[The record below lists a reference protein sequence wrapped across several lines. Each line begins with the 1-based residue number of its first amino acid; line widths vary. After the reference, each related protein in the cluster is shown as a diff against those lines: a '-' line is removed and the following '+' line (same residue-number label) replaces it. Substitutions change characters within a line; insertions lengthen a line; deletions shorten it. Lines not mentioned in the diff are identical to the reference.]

1 MEQEGDTGGEKYF
14 RAEFFLGNR
23 ARPKVIVLPRDA
35 ESVKTERR
43 IWRKARG
50 RCAGERGDAGKL

>member
-1 MEQEGDTGGEKYF
+1 VKNIFAQN
-14 RAEFFLGNR
+14 FFGKP
-23 ARPKVIVLPRDA
+23 RPAKAMVSPRDA